1 MRPEIEIIKRFDRK
15 LYDNRIY
22 RKYYTQILGL
32 NQDAFADTLD
42 KDTSDIKE
50 ELKSG
55 RLIVVFQNKSIIG
68 FMGYTFLNENP
79 EKKNE
84 IELGLDPANLN
95 DLKMG
100 YGEIAKKLGC
110 EAVAEYFENEFT
122 QGEIG
127 PIDNGICLDNLV
139 VRKKFRMMGVG
150 TEIAKV
156 GIELAIEHGKN
167 LAFCQCGERRGSE
180 ELFLKL
186 EFYPILRTGP
196 MYDDGSSA
204 VLMGKLLKV

>member
-1 MRPEIEIIKRFDRK
+1 MGQEIEIIKRFDRK

-22 RKYYTQILGL
+22 RNYYTQILSL

-55 RLIVVFQNKSIIG
+55 RLIVAFQNKSIIG
-68 FMGYTFLNENP
+68 FMGYTFLSKDQKTKREV
-79 EKKNE
+79 
-84 IELGLDPANLN
+84 ELGLDPSNIDAFR
-95 DLKMG
+95 KY
-100 YGEIAKKLGC
+100 YGEIAEKLGC
-110 EAVAEYFENEFT
+110 KAVVEYFENEFT

-127 PIDNGICLDNLV
+127 PVDNGVCLENLV
-139 VRKKFRMMGVG
+139 IRKKFRMMGVG

-156 GIELAIEHGKN
+156 GIELAIEHEKN

-186 EFYPILRTGP
+186 GFYPILRTGP
-196 MYDDGSSA
+196 MYDDGSS
-204 VLMGKLLKV
+204 VLLMGKLLKV